1 MAAVGQQPQ
10 LQPTKQNE
18 RTKPAVTQLEF
29 HQAMQDF
36 KTMFPDMDEDV
47 IEVVLRANN
56 GAVDSTI
63 DQLLAMTTDNENE
76 RLRAELDATE
86 NDELPPSYSPATP
99 PPSYHQAVPY
109 AQSPARLTATQF
121 GRRSSGVSPS
131 LMRHSQLLNQKA
143 TVQQQL
149 PIVVPKIAPPQK
161 NDTSQIKSEISTSL
175 PKKKWNP
182 PLVGPL
188 PPSFLRLDDHPQQRS
203 RRGKFMTLST
213 AILQKRMQE
222 NERQRRN
229 TIGAEDPELTR
240 YLEDERIALFLQNEE
255 FVRELMGNKEFLST
269 LEKDSASSGSMTLQ
283 TKHSHSSRSCE
294 RSSNS
299 AEASSKVDDSQLP
312 HSFLADE
319 TDAAFRERLK
329 NMGKL
334 SRRKFAQLASI
345 FSRKKRAFKPILGDG
360 INPSRDNLLLHE
372 DEYSELSED
381 DSDTDWNKKDSW
393 DSHHGD
399 LSEKPPIKSSHKY
412 DHS

>member
-121 GRRSSGVSPS
+121 GRRSSGASPS
-131 LMRHSQLLNQKA
+131 LMRHSQLLNHKTTPA
-143 TVQQQL
+143 QQQL
-149 PIVVPKIAPPQK
+149 PLVVPKIAPPL
-161 NDTSQIKSEISTSL
+161 KSDIGQSKHENSASL
-175 PKKKWNP
+175 TTKKWNP

-188 PPSFLRLDDHPQQRS
+188 PPSFLRLDDHPHHRS
-203 RRGKFMTLST
+203 RRGKVYVFS
-213 AILQKRMQE
+213 
-222 NERQRRN
+222 
-229 TIGAEDPELTR
+229 
-240 YLEDERIALFLQNEE
+240 F
-255 FVRELMGNKEFLST
+255 
-269 LEKDSASSGSMTLQ
+269 SA
-283 TKHSHSSRSCE
+283 R
-294 RSSNS
+294 
-299 AEASSKVDDSQLP
+299 
-312 HSFLADE
+312 
-319 TDAAFRERLK
+319 
-329 NMGKL
+329 
-334 SRRKFAQLASI
+334 
-345 FSRKKRAFKPILGDG
+345 
-360 INPSRDNLLLHE
+360 
-372 DEYSELSED
+372 
-381 DSDTDWNKKDSW
+381 
-393 DSHHGD
+393 
-399 LSEKPPIKSSHKY
+399 
-412 DHS
+412 

>member
-18 RTKPAVTQLEF
+18 RSKPAVTQLEF
-29 HQAMQDF
+29 HQAMTDF

-109 AQSPARLTATQF
+109 AQSPGRLVAVQL
-121 GRRSSGVSPS
+121 GRRASGASPS
-131 LMRHSQLLNQKA
+131 LMRHTQLLNQKPTPA
-143 TVQQQL
+143 QQPL

-161 NDTSQIKSEISTSL
+161 SEGSHAKAETVTSQ

-188 PPSFLRLDDHPQQRS
+188 PSTFLRLDNHPQHKS

-213 AILQKRMQE
+213 AMLQKRMQE

-229 TIGAEDPELTR
+229 TIGAEDPELAR

-255 FVRELMGNKEFLST
+255 FVRELMGNQEFLST
-269 LEKDSASSGSMTLQ
+269 LEKDSVSSGSMTLQ
-283 TKHSHSSRSCE
+283 SKHSHSS
-294 RSSNS
+294 
-299 AEASSKVDDSQLP
+299 K
-312 HSFLADE
+312 
-319 TDAAFRERLK
+319 T
-329 NMGKL
+329 
-334 SRRKFAQLASI
+334 
-345 FSRKKRAFKPILGDG
+345 
-360 INPSRDNLLLHE
+360 
-372 DEYSELSED
+372 
-381 DSDTDWNKKDSW
+381 
-393 DSHHGD
+393 
-399 LSEKPPIKSSHKY
+399 SEKKFRWSRIFQS
-412 DHS
+412 

>member
-18 RTKPAVTQLEF
+18 KSKPAVTQLEF
-29 HQAMQDF
+29 HQAMTDF

-63 DQLLAMTTDNENE
+63 DQLLAMQTDNENE

-109 AQSPARLTATQF
+109 AHSPGRLAAVQL
-121 GRRSSGVSPS
+121 GRKVSGVSPS
-131 LMRHSQLLNQKA
+131 LMRHTQLLNQKSTPA
-143 TVQQQL
+143 QQL

-161 NDTSQIKSEISTSL
+161 NEVSNTKVETATSQ

-188 PPSFLRLDDHPQQRS
+188 PSSFLRLEDHHQQKS

-213 AILQKRMQE
+213 VMLQKRMLE

-229 TIGAEDPELTR
+229 TIGAEDPELAR

-269 LEKDSASSGSMTLQ
+269 LEKDSASNGTMTLQ
-283 TKHSHSSRSCE
+283 TKHSHSSRNNE
-294 RSSNS
+294 RSSGG
-299 AEASSKVDDSQLP
+299 AESSKAEDHPQLP
-312 HSFLADE
+312 HSFSADE

-345 FSRKKRAFKPILGDG
+345 FSRRKRAFKPILGDG

-399 LSEKPPIKSSHKY
+399 LNEKPPMKNSHKHE
-412 DHS
+412 HS